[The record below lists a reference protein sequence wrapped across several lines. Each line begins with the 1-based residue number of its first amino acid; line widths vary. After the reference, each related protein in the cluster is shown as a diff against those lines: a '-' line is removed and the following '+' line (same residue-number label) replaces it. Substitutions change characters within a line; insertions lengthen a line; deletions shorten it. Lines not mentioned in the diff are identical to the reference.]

1 MKQKLRAIY
10 GLLRERGLRS
20 GGKILFEILRL
31 KLAIFVRGRNRV
43 VFLDGCQFALS
54 KLPNMSMKLEL
65 LTGSY
70 EEPER
75 KAARSYL
82 RSDWAVV
89 ELGGCVGVV
98 SCIANKLLQNPKAH
112 IVLEPN
118 PLAIPHLQL
127 NRESNLCSF
136 KVINAALAYDQ
147 QTVTFSPSLD
157 FWGNSLLVSG
167 DQPPVTVAATQ
178 LGKILKEEQ
187 FEKFALI
194 CDIEGQEYELV
205 MREPEAVR
213 AAELIILE
221 VHPRL
226 VGEDK
231 VRSLL
236 ARLEDLGFRT
246 IERSAMVV
254 VLGKV

>member
-1 MKQKLRAIY
+1 MKQKWHFICS
-10 GLLRERGLRS
+10 LLRERGLRS
-20 GGKILFEILRL
+20 GSKTLYEIARL
-31 KLAIFVRGRNRV
+31 KLAIFVKGRNRV
-43 VFLDGCQFALS
+43 VALDGCQFALS
-54 KLPNMSMKLEL
+54 KLPNTTMKLEL

-75 KAARSYL
+75 KASRSYI

-98 SCIANKLLQNPKAH
+98 ACITNKLLQNPKAH
-112 IVLEPN
+112 IVVEAN
-118 PLAIPHLQL
+118 PLVIPHLQF
-127 NRESNLCSF
+127 NRESNQCSF

-147 QTVTFSPSLD
+147 ETVTFSPWLD
-157 FWGNSLLVSG
+157 FWGNSLHRSG
-167 DQPPVTVAATQ
+167 DQPSVTVAATQ
-178 LGKILKEEQ
+178 LRRILEEEHL
-187 FEKFALI
+187 EKFALI

-205 MREPEAVR
+205 MREPEALR

-226 VGEDK
+226 VGEDR
-231 VRSLL
+231 VESLL
-236 ARLEDLGFRT
+236 ARLGDLGFRT

-254 VLGKV
+254 VLTKA